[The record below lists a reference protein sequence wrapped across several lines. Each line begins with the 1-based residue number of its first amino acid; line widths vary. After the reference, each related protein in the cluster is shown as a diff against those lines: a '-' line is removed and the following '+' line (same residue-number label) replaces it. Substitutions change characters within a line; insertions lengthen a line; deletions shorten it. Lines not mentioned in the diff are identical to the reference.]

1 MQTDNYNPDVLTCLA
16 NLSNDEVFTPPGL
29 VNNMLDLLPKE
40 LWSNP
45 DAKFLDPVSKSGVFL
60 REIAKRLTAGLEKKI
75 PNKQKRINHIFEK
88 QLYGIAI
95 TELTA
100 LLSRRSV
107 YCSKTA
113 NGKYAVCETFNNE
126 QGNIRYERM
135 SHTWESGKC
144 IHCGASQ
151 EVYDR
156 GDEAES
162 YAYNFIHTENPAK
175 LFTNKKFK
183 KGQEMNS
190 AKNPSHHI
198 KKIKENEMKFD
209 VIVGNPPYQLS
220 DAGHGRS
227 ASPIYHKFVEQAK
240 KLQPRYLTMIIPA
253 RWFAGGKGLDEF
265 RNEMLNDKHIRKLVD
280 FENSNDVFPGVD
292 VAGGICYFLWDKENA
307 GTCEVT
313 NYINGEARKSERIL
327 NEFPIFI
334 RHSQALPIIRKVLA
348 KKENG
353 GKNLSSV
360 VSSRKPFGLPTNYV
374 PKNTGIPCWYI
385 QRIGLKY
392 ASEKDVQDENKL
404 LDKWKLLVPKSPIA
418 GQTDF
423 SKPVGFYYDGNTRI
437 AKPGEC
443 CTESFIVAGAFKTQK
458 EVLSYRTYI
467 YTKTV
472 RFLLL
477 QTVISQDVSKQ
488 NFQFV
493 PDFGNYEGIYT
504 DEMLC
509 KRWGITKQEWEFI
522 DSRIKSVNDIQKAEN
537 KDE

>member
-1 MQTDNYNPDVLTCLA
+1 MNQINHRSDSYNPDVLTCLA
-16 NLSNDEVFTPPGL
+16 NLSNDEVFTPPTL
-29 VNNMLDLLPKE
+29 VNNMLDLLPAA

-45 DAKFLDPVSKSGVFL
+45 DAKFLDPVTKSGVFL
-60 REIAKRLTAGLEKKI
+60 REIAKRLMTGLEKKI
-75 PNKQKRINHIFEK
+75 PNKQKRINHIYTK

-113 NGKYAVCETFNNE
+113 NGKYSICETFNDE
-126 QGNIRYERM
+126 QGNIRYERLQ
-135 SHTWESGKC
+135 HTWAGGKC
-144 IHCGASQ
+144 SYCGASQ

-162 YAYNFIHTENPAK
+162 YAYNFIHNTNIFEN
-175 LFTNKKFK
+175 
-183 KGQEMNS
+183 
-190 AKNPSHHI
+190 
-198 KKIKENEMKFD
+198 MKFD
-209 VIVGNPPYQLS
+209 VIIGNPPYQLS

-253 RWFAGGKGLDEF
+253 RWFAGGKGLDDF

-292 VAGGICYFLWDKENA
+292 VAGGICYFLWDKENT

-313 NYINGEARKSERIL
+313 NFINGEAKKSERVL

-360 VSSRKPFGLPTNYV
+360 VSSRKPFGLPTNYT
-374 PKNTGIPCWYI
+374 PKNSGIPCWFI

-392 ASEKDVQDENKL
+392 ASVKDVQDENKL
-404 LDKWKLLVPKSPIA
+404 LDKWKLLVPKAPIA

-437 AKPGEC
+437 AKPSEC
-443 CTESFIVAGAFKTQK
+443 CTESFIVAGAFSTQK
-458 EVLSYRTYI
+458 EVVSYKTYLF
-467 YTKTV
+467 TKIV

-477 QTVISQDVSKQ
+477 QTVISQDVTKQ

-493 PDFGNYEGIYT
+493 PDLGKYEGVYT

-509 KRWGITKQEWEFI
+509 KRWSITKEEWAFI
-522 DSRIKSVNDIQKAEN
+522 DSRIKAVNEINTSQN
-537 KDE
+537 NNDEEE

>member
-1 MQTDNYNPDVLTCLA
+1 MSSNLYNPDVLTCLA

-29 VNNMLDLLPKE
+29 VNNMLDLLPKK

-45 DAKFLDPVSKSGVFL
+45 NAKFLDPVSKSGVFL
-60 REIAKRLTAGLEKKI
+60 REIAKRLMKGLEKKM
-75 PNKQKRINHIFEK
+75 PNKQKRINHIFSK

-113 NGKYAVCETFNNE
+113 NGKYSVCETFDTA
-126 QGNIRYERM
+126 QGNIHYERM
-135 SHTWESGKC
+135 QHTWEAGKC
-144 IHCGASQ
+144 TRCGASQ

-156 GDEAES
+156 GEDAET
-162 YAYNFIHTENPAK
+162 YAYNFIHLGTDAIHSVSTY
-175 LFTNKKFK
+175 FTNKKTK
-183 KGQEMNS
+183 KG
-190 AKNPSHHI
+190 
-198 KKIKENEMKFD
+198 ENMKFD
-209 VIVGNPPYQLS
+209 VIIGNPPYQLS

-313 NYINGEARKSERIL
+313 NYINGEAKKTERVL

-360 VSSRKPFGLPTNYV
+360 VSSRKPFGLPTNYT
-374 PKNTGIPCWYI
+374 PKNSGIPCWFI

-404 LDKWKLLVPKSPIA
+404 LDKWKLLVPPAPIA

-437 AKPGEC
+437 AKPNEC
-443 CTESFIVAGAFKTQK
+443 CTESFIVAGAFSTKK
-458 EVLSYRTYI
+458 EVESYKTYLF
-467 YTKTV
+467 TKIV

-477 QTVISQDVSKQ
+477 QTVVSQHVTKDK
-488 NFQFV
+488 FIFI
-493 PDFGNYEGIYT
+493 PDLGNYEDIYT

-509 KRWGITKQEWEFI
+509 KRWGITKEEWAFI
-522 DSRIKSVNDIQKAEN
+522 DSRIKDINASEAVDNDE
-537 KDE
+537 E